1 MKIKRGC
8 QNFWTHGLRERERA
22 RDEWRDGRLPASCFD
37 WWRWK
42 CSGSA
47 VCPLFPPNSQWRLSN
62 WVLMVLALKRAR
74 IQALSPPLS
83 LSLALTALDR
93 RTSQIPKAS
102 EAYLKIH
109 VILAWP
115 SWAVVQLYIMVLFI
129 KLIPLCNPID
139 PQSKVL

>member
-8 QNFWTHGLRERERA
+8 QNLWTHGLRERERA

-37 WWRWK
+37 WWWWK

-47 VCPLFPPNSQWRLSN
+47 VCPLFLSNSQWRLSN

-74 IQALSPPLS
+74 IQALSPLF
-83 LSLALTALDR
+83 SLALTASDR

-115 SWAVVQLYIMVLFI
+115 SWALVQLYIMVLFI
-129 KLIPLCNPID
+129 KLLPLSNPID
-139 PQSKVL
+139 PKSFSRT

>member
-8 QNFWTHGLRERERA
+8 QNLWTHGLRERERA

-62 WVLMVLALKRAR
+62 WVLMVLTLKRAR
-74 IQALSPPLS
+74 IQALSP
-83 LSLALTALDR
+83 ALTALDR
-93 RTSQIPKAS
+93 RTSQTPKAS
-102 EAYLKIH
+102 GAYLKIH
-109 VILAWP
+109 VILARP

-129 KLIPLCNPID
+129 KLLRLSNPID